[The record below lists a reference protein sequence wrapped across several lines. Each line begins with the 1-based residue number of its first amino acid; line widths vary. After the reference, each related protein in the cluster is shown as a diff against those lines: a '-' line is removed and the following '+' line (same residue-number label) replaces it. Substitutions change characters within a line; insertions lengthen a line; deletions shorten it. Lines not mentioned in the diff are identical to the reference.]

1 MRLLEKLG
9 QPASQPTSR
18 PSAPAT
24 SATTQGDGAGAAVRA
39 LSKAYA
45 RDVPALKSQL
55 AAATRDKDYNFQQM
69 GELQKK
75 LQAAIKARSDDA
87 NMAWAREGGLR
98 DNATDNAANLRK
110 KLTDAEDR
118 VFSTGRDNTRLQ
130 ATQRFLE
137 GQLGDVTSRMKAL
150 QKDKDY
156 NFQQMEKF
164 RLSDAARKQNA
175 INMQISKERRRGK
188 TRTLGAGA
196 EPTRGSNVEDA
207 VIKKLEAAKNAVKAA
222 PGNAARGVKNTVS
235 KTLGGV
241 DAGVRSVGSAL
252 KNLAPQELRQ
262 MGAAVGSSRDDVNDR
277 IIGGTAIGGASAV
290 GGGLGVRKILQ
301 ARAAREAASR
311 VPPTL
316 LQKLRF
322 R

>member
-9 QPASQPTSR
+9 QTPPPQIL
-18 PSAPAT
+18 SAYNVLGNSLREQEAKAT
-24 SATTQGDGAGAAVRA
+24 GLQE
-39 LSKAYA
+39 
-45 RDVPALKSQL
+45 QL
-55 AAATRDKDYNFQQM
+55 R
-69 GELQKK
+69 
-75 LQAAIKARSDDA
+75 AAIKARSDDA

-98 DNATDNAANLRK
+98 DTATDNAANLRK
-110 KLTDAEDR
+110 KLLNAEDR
-118 VFSTGRDNTRLQ
+118 VFSTAQDNKALRQGQQFLGGQLSDATSKANKLQRNLQ
-130 ATQRFLE
+130 AAT
-137 GQLGDVTSRMKAL
+137 
-150 QKDKDY
+150 KDKDY

-175 INMQISKERRRGK
+175 INMQINKERRLGQ
-188 TRTLGAGA
+188 TRTWGAGV

-207 VIKKLEAAKNAVKAA
+207 VIKKLEAAKNTVKAA
-222 PGNAARGVKNTVS
+222 PGSAARGVKNTVS

-252 KNLAPQELRQ
+252 KNLAPHELRQ
-262 MGAAVGSSRDDVNDR
+262 MGASVGSSRDDVNDR